1 MLCLLLLACNSPAER
16 KAAPRAP
23 TRTATPV
30 TQATP
35 SAMERA
41 PRFEPS
47 HEYVTDGYG
56 DTLVWNA
63 ARPLTWADFRRRE
76 RDPAIPEWAGANTTL
91 RIHCMPTRKGDGYAW
106 DVRTVMKRDLSWV
119 QPRTMRDS
127 TLLMHERLH
136 FDIGEVYARKLRRYL
151 AGYKGP
157 YDKQGAQALRR
168 TVQLYNDSV
177 FILGEQ
183 YDRETEHHGRRS
195 EQLRWQAAVARQ
207 LKEFD
212 AFAR

>member
-1 MLCLLLLACNSPAER
+1 
-16 KAAPRAP
+16 
-23 TRTATPV
+23 
-30 TQATP
+30 
-35 SAMERA
+35 MERA

-63 ARPLTWADFRRRE
+63 ARPLTWADFRRPE

-119 QPRTMRDS
+119 QPRAMRDS